1 MSQEFSA
8 LAGGIVGGV
17 IPLSRRM
24 DRTSDRS
31 RDAIATAED
40 ANDGVR
46 TLEAKLSHCGAADL
60 ERVSQDRCADLLN
73 GVAYPA
79 QSEPPTPSTFPT
91 PPTPPERPI
100 LSREIAGVFS
110 AYPGTSNEY
119 NADGQMEQPQEPFNG
134 QQFATGL
141 ALASVEVRAALAG
154 LTRQSSIN
162 PTRATV
168 EKIWT
173 LFQGIYRASES
184 ESFDE
189 QQAHEAIA
197 AMLRGQSPS
206 GIRKIAQFLSVTG
219 VLATGASSETALLGL
234 RIPAGTIQNAGDQVV
249 IDANAF
255 QVNQNAA
262 DTTWLR
268 IRLDGLTGTVV
279 ADNGNRA
286 IIAGVYLFERLTL
299 TYLGSGQMRAAGI
312 IGLPNSAVGSSIV
325 FGFDPAIAHDLLWTV
340 QHSTN
345 NAANVTRYDDATIWV
360 AR

>member
-1 MSQEFSA
+1 MSQELAA

-17 IPLSRRM
+17 VPLARRM

-31 RDAIATAED
+31 RDAIAAAED

-46 TLEAKLSHCGAADL
+46 ALEAKLSHCGAADL

-79 QSEPPTPSTFPT
+79 QSEPTTPATFPT
-91 PPTPPERPI
+91 PPSPPERPI
-100 LSREIAGVFS
+100 LSKEIAQTFS
-110 AYPGTSNEY
+110 AYPGTSNDY
-119 NADGQMEQPQEPFNG
+119 NSDGQMEEPQEPFNG

-141 ALASVEVRAALAG
+141 AMASVEARAALAG
-154 LTRQSSIN
+154 LMRQASIN
-162 PTRATV
+162 PTRDTV
-168 EKIWT
+168 GKIWS
-173 LFQGIYRASES
+173 LFQGFYRASES

-189 QQAHEAIA
+189 QQAHEAVA

-206 GIRKIAQFLSVTG
+206 GIRKLAQFLSATG
-219 VLATGASSETALLGL
+219 VLLTGASTEAVAFGL
-234 RIPAGTIQNAGDQVV
+234 RIPAGSVQAAGDQIT

-268 IRLDGLTGTVV
+268 IRLDSPVGTVV
-279 ADNGNRA
+279 ADNGNRS
-286 IIAGVYLFERLTL
+286 IAASVYLFERLTL